1 MPDPNLEQYLK
12 DKEVEISELER
23 KHEGPQGPQRL
34 NQVPWKDL
42 PIEQKLER
50 MRGIIKDLELGQHW
64 QSQRIQELSS
74 HLAALDQHG
83 HQDGKV
89 MIPVIA
95 AHRGGGRAGGPQKK
109 KVEGWF

>member
-1 MPDPNLEQYLK
+1 MPDTNLEQYLK
-12 DKEVEISELER
+12 DKEAEISELER
-23 KHEGPQGPQRL
+23 KHEGLQGPQRL
-34 NQVPWKDL
+34 NQRPWKDL
-42 PIEQKLER
+42 SIEQKLER
-50 MRGIIKDLELGQHW
+50 MRGIIEDLERGQHW
-64 QSQRIQELSS
+64 QSERLQALSS

-95 AHRGGGRAGGPQKK
+95 AHWGGGMAGGAQEK